1 MSERASERGQVRAGG
16 GSARGRLPDRGARFV
31 ARSRALRVSRR
42 ARAPRGVPFLL
53 SSSPPP
59 AAASLPL
66 FLPPRWRRCSRSA
79 ASPPKL
85 FPALRSAPRRY
96 RPLPPSYEKKRK
108 KKRARR
114 GREGGTRGRRLF
126 CLKPPTF
133 RPFLLIR
140 RGALREKSRRERA
153 GGARGGGSEPCSEL
167 CSEPPAAA
175 GPSVRS
181 GWSRGATVG
190 FVRGAKCGC
199 LAELRASLLFFTVL
213 ALGASVGQ
221 LSETCECRTLV

>member
-1 MSERASERGQVRAGG
+1 MRAGG

-153 GGARGGGSEPCSEL
+153 GGARGGG
-167 CSEPPAAA
+167 
-175 GPSVRS
+175 
-181 GWSRGATVG
+181 
-190 FVRGAKCGC
+190 
-199 LAELRASLLFFTVL
+199 LRAVLRAVLRAPRRCRFLGSLRMELWCDRGFCSWCEVW
-213 ALGASVGQ
+213 
-221 LSETCECRTLV
+221 LSG